1 MTKGWRSDKIL
12 EVRFQES
19 MIEDLKE
26 AFEICRADAEVLFS
40 EEGSLLA
47 GMKDFLELREEESV
61 GFLSGEVK
69 LNLTLH
75 LFCYKK
81 LH

>member
-26 AFEICRADAEVLFS
+26 AFEICRADAEVLSS
-40 EEGSLLA
+40 EEKSPFA
-47 GMKDFLELREEESV
+47 GAK
-61 GFLSGEVK
+61 
-69 LNLTLH
+69 H
-75 LFCYKK
+75 L
-81 LH
+81 